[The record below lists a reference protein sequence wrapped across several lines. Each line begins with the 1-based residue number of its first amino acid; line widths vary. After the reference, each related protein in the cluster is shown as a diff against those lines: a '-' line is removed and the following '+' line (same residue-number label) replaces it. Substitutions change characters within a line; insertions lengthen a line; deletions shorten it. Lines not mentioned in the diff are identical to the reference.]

1 MATNCGLITTLTGAE
16 EQAAANRMRTLTS
29 KPASIEAS
37 PRRGIMP
44 DTGPTSGN
52 IPPCPEKVVS
62 ELFLPHSA
70 PTLETALNMDVPAA
84 DQREHEIAADTTVIL
99 REWVDLVPSGFSRQP
114 TVGFRML
121 RPRNTRKTAAG
132 HPIAV

>member
-1 MATNCGLITTLTGAE
+1 MPRKIGLRTVF
-16 EQAAANRMRTLTS
+16 AAQRADSRIWM
-29 KPASIEAS
+29 
-37 PRRGIMP
+37 
-44 DTGPTSGN
+44 
-52 IPPCPEKVVS
+52 
-62 ELFLPHSA
+62 
-70 PTLETALNMDVPAA
+70 PAA

-121 RPRNTRKTAAG
+121 RPRNTRKTAAE